1 MAKARRQIVLS
12 DWQKE
17 METLFLLIAP
27 FAPHLGEELWTM
39 AGHKRSVFDERW
51 LFYDR
56 TALEEEEVT
65 VIIQVNG
72 RVRER
77 ITLPANSSEEVLRE
91 NALKDKRIQKWLAG
105 KEVKKV
111 IVARGKLVNIVI

>member
-1 MAKARRQIVLS
+1 
-12 DWQKE
+12 
-17 METLFLLIAP
+17 
-27 FAPHLGEELWTM
+27 M

-51 LFYDR
+51 LSYDR

-72 RVRER
+72 RVRGR

-91 NALKDKRIQKWLAG
+91 NALNDKRIQKWLAG